1 MTSETTIAEATA
13 TGSVPAPRDTP
24 PTPEP
29 TPQPDPQPDATEAF
43 VGRLFEAALG
53 ALDLFAVALGDRL
66 GFYRALHDAGPS
78 TSTDL
83 AARTGVAE
91 RYAREWLEQQ
101 AVTGILTVADGET
114 AAERRYTVPDA
125 LVPALLDPT
134 HPAYVAPIA
143 RFVPPIG
150 EMFDRLVEV
159 YRTGTGIAWSDYP
172 AGLIE
177 AQAAFN
183 RPAFT
188 HELDG
193 WLDAV
198 PEFDRRARRPGAR
211 IADAACGAGWSTVQ
225 LARRYPQAVVEGLDI
240 DDTSIALARRNLAG
254 SGVEDRVRFEVCD
267 LSDAA
272 DPPYDVLTM
281 FEALHDLSHPVQV
294 LTAARRSLVA
304 GGVLLVADER
314 AAEEFTAPGDMVE
327 RLFYGSSLMVCLPG
341 SMADG
346 GVGTGAAIRPATVR
360 RYAEEAGFASCE
372 VADIEHMMFRFYVL
386 RAPD

>member
-1 MTSETTIAEATA
+1 MSTDTTTA
-13 TGSVPAPRDTP
+13 TTTDTAVPTPRDAGTPTP
-24 PTPEP
+24 PV
-29 TPQPDPQPDATEAF
+29 DPTEAF

-53 ALDLFAVALGDRL
+53 TLDLYAVALGDRL
-66 GFYRALHDAGPS
+66 GLYAALHRHGPA
-78 TSTDL
+78 TSSEL

-91 RYAREWLEQQ
+91 RYTREWLEQQ
-101 AVTGILTVADGET
+101 AVTGILAVVDGEIP
-114 AAERRYTVPDA
+114 AERRYALPDA

-134 HPAYVAPIA
+134 SPAYAAAIA
-143 RFVPPIG
+143 AFLPPIG
-150 EMFDRLVEV
+150 AVFDRVV
-159 YRTGTGIAWSDYP
+159 DAYRTGTGIAWSDFP
-172 AGLIE
+172 AGLVE

-211 IADAACGAGWSTVQ
+211 IADAACGAGWSTLQ
-225 LARRYPQAVVEGLDI
+225 LARRYPAATVDGLDI

-254 SGVEDRVRFEVCD
+254 TGVEDRVRFEVCD
-267 LSDAA
+267 LSEPAEE
-272 DPPYDVLTM
+272 PYDVLTM

-304 GGVLLVADER
+304 GGVLLIADER
-314 AAEEFTAPGDMVE
+314 AAEEFTAPGDPPE

-341 SMADG
+341 SLADG

-360 RYAEEAGFASCE
+360 RYAEQAGFASCRI
-372 VADIEHMMFRFYVL
+372 ADIEHMLFRFYVL